1 MAKVEIRYFD
11 IKDAINLQAKIA
23 EEIGGKAGCDAK
35 FIAKLEDI
43 LDKIKDDSCYPNFS
57 DKLAHL
63 ICSCVVLR
71 PFLDVNKSTALM
83 LGIFFI
89 LLNKMPIAI
98 ENFAFAVQNSII
110 LISRYRLG
118 ESELKDLIE
127 SFLKR

>member
-1 MAKVEIRYFD
+1 
-11 IKDAINLQAKIA
+11 
-23 EEIGGKAGCDAK
+23 
-35 FIAKLEDI
+35 
-43 LDKIKDDSCYPNFS
+43 
-57 DKLAHL
+57 
-63 ICSCVVLR
+63 
-71 PFLDVNKSTALM
+71 M